1 MWMNENIHSLNPA
14 QTSTEQVQ
22 ETKNDENGRNFLR
35 QGRVYQ
41 LVIHQSI
48 FIILGTIQTNDIM

>member
-1 MWMNENIHSLNPA
+1 MNENIHSLNPA

-35 QGRVYQ
+35 QVRVYQ

>member
-1 MWMNENIHSLNPA
+1 MWMNENIHSLKPA

-22 ETKNDENGRNFLR
+22 ETKNDENGRNFLH

-48 FIILGTIQTNDIM
+48 FIILGTIHTNDIM